1 MTPKNMRDFVVRD
14 HASEPEEEE
23 EEESEEEPTVPGRV
37 RSLDSARV
45 GSASSIFGSPIS
57 GLAVHAGQRR
67 ARLVFSPPSV
77 PSRGSAPDRRALPNS
92 AYGRSPRRSRRRVEA
107 EEEEEV
113 EEGGAEAEAEAE
125 GDDEPAAGEEEEEA
139 AGEGA
144 DAADEEVPLPIEP

>member
-1 MTPKNMRDFVVRD
+1 MRDFVVRD
-14 HASEPEEEE
+14 HASESEEEE

-37 RSLDSARV
+37 RSLGSARV

-113 EEGGAEAEAEAE
+113 EEGGAEAEAE

>member
-1 MTPKNMRDFVVRD
+1 MRDFVVLD
-14 HASEPEEEE
+14 HASESEEEE

-67 ARLVFSPPSV
+67 ARLVFSPPSA

-113 EEGGAEAEAEAE
+113 EEGGAEAEAE

-144 DAADEEVPLPIEP
+144 VAADDEVPLPIEP

>member
-1 MTPKNMRDFVVRD
+1 MRDFVVLD
-14 HASEPEEEE
+14 HASESEEEE

-37 RSLDSARV
+37 RSLGSARV

-67 ARLVFSPPSV
+67 ARLVFSPPSA

-107 EEEEEV
+107 EEEEV
-113 EEGGAEAEAEAE
+113 EEGGAEAEAE

>member
-1 MTPKNMRDFVVRD
+1 MRDFVVLD
-14 HASEPEEEE
+14 HASESEVEE

-67 ARLVFSPPSV
+67 ARLVFSPPSA

-113 EEGGAEAEAEAE
+113 EEGGAEAEAE

-144 DAADEEVPLPIEP
+144 DAADEEVPLPIAP

>member
-1 MTPKNMRDFVVRD
+1 MRDFVVRD
-14 HASEPEEEE
+14 HASESEEEE

-57 GLAVHAGQRR
+57 GLAGHAGQRR
-67 ARLVFSPPSV
+67 ARLVFSPPSA

-113 EEGGAEAEAEAE
+113 EEGGAEAEAE

-144 DAADEEVPLPIEP
+144 VAAEDEVPLPIEP